1 VTTGLG
7 SIEIPV
13 DANDGEMTS
22 FMTNSFTAGETFLET
37 LELELLQGSMY
48 RYSQV
53 LGGANLA
60 IVNETLVQQME
71 WDQPIG
77 KKLGEREIIGVV
89 RDFHYMPL
97 HEPIGPVFIR
107 PYTDGY
113 LDNFDADQQET
124 TSIDLI
130 ISVTPEQRAETT
142 QYIQEVIGGFSNQ
155 AVVDIVTYSEG

>member
-77 KKLGEREIIGVV
+77 KKSGEREVIGVV

-97 HEPIGPVFIR
+97 HEPIGRFLSDFIL
-107 PYTDGY
+107 TV
-113 LDNFDADQQET
+113 
-124 TSIDLI
+124 IWI
-130 ISVTPEQRAETT
+130 ILMPISRRLHQ
-142 QYIQEVIGGFSNQ
+142 
-155 AVVDIVTYSEG
+155 